1 MARSTGEETSGGAA
15 EEAPAL
21 RHAHEV
27 MGTMVSFD
35 VRVGDAEPGAARV
48 ALARACARLDRAD
61 AVFSTWKPNSPMS
74 QLRRN
79 DVLLDDLTPEIASVL
94 ELCAV
99 ARDLSGGW
107 FDPWAMPGGV
117 DPTGLVKGWAAE
129 QALGELRA
137 AGVRAA
143 MVSAGG
149 DLATFGGPH
158 PGSAWRI
165 GVRDPWAAD
174 RIACVLESPGA
185 VATSGRYERGNH
197 VLDPHTGLAASGW
210 VSATVAGP
218 ELWLADALATG
229 LLAAGEAGL
238 ARIEAVNGYEGYVIS
253 EAGTVA
259 MTVAFPLAEDRS
271 GDKTPDGKSP

>member
-1 MARSTGEETSGGAA
+1 VAQATEA
-15 EEAPAL
+15 APAL
-21 RHAHEV
+21 RHVHEV
-27 MGTMVSFD
+27 MGTVVSFD
-35 VRVGDAEPGAARV
+35 VRIGEAERKEVLV

-74 QLRRN
+74 LLRRQA
-79 DVLLDDLTPEIASVL
+79 VSLGEVPAEIAGVL
-94 ELCAV
+94 ALCST

-117 DPTGLVKGWAAE
+117 DPTGLVKGWATE

-137 AGVRAA
+137 AGVRGA

-149 DLATFGGPH
+149 DLATFGGPT

-185 VATSGRYERGNH
+185 VATSGCYERGNH
-197 VLDPHTGLAASGW
+197 VLDPHTGLAAARC

-229 LLAAGEAGL
+229 LLVAGEAGL
-238 ARIEAVNGYEGYVIS
+238 AHVEAVEGYEGYVIS
-253 EAGTVA
+253 KTGKVA
-259 MTVAFPLAEDRS
+259 MTGSFPLADSGSMATGTPAGDRPPRL
-271 GDKTPDGKSP
+271 D